1 LGERRFQN
9 KDFRAE
15 PSMTGDATNSAP
27 IDRARRDL
35 LTGVASCAA
44 IGTLLV
50 LSSRVRAADAGG
62 SKLPLLEESDPAA
75 QATQYVG
82 DAHHAKTAA
91 AGANCSNCSLYGSIN
106 AGSGTCSIFPKNRVA
121 AAGWCNAWSSL

>member
-1 LGERRFQN
+1 
-9 KDFRAE
+9 
-15 PSMTGDATNSAP
+15 MTRDATKSSP
-27 IDRARRDL
+27 IDQARRDL
-35 LTGVASCAA
+35 LTGVAACAG

-50 LSSRVRAADAGG
+50 LSSPAQAADAGS

-82 DAHHAKTAA
+82 DAHHAKAA
-91 AGANCSNCSLYGSIN
+91 QAGANCSNCSLYGSVN